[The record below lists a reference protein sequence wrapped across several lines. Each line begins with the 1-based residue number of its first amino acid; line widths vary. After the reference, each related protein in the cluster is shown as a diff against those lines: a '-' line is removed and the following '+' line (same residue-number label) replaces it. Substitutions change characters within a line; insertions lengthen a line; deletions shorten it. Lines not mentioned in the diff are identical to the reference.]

1 MDKTC
6 ETCTW
11 HNFRYICHGHETD
24 NTCDKWKQ
32 RDRTMVKT
40 IKIWNNRKNCA
51 EYLHRRYPAASFID
65 DIMYCLK
72 LDDAEAR
79 SVSAG
84 LTFRGI
90 EHEVIEVEGNH

>member
-11 HNFRYICHGHETD
+11 HNFCHGHETG

-40 IKIWNNRKNCA
+40 IKIWNTRKNCT
-51 EYLHRRYPAASFID
+51 EYLHRLRPTRFID
-65 DIMYCLK
+65 DKTLCLK
-72 LDDAEAR
+72 MDDAEAKR
-79 SVSAG
+79 ASDW
-84 LTFRGI
+84 LTFIGI
-90 EHEVIEVEGNH
+90 AHEVIEVEGNH